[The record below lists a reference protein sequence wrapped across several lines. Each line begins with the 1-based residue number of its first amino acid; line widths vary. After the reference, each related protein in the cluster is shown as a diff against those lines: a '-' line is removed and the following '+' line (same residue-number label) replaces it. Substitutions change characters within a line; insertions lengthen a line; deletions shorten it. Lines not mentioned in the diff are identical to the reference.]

1 MKKILSFILSFFLL
15 VNIVPFSAMAIGEAT
30 TPKIQYTLGEGGEKQ
45 QATLTEIGTW
55 SPSAKIKN
63 QPVYLCHLPTDAII
77 QTTDVSPYE
86 SWQIYCNNAKVVTNT
101 KVSTSFTFSDGTSG
115 GCISDPGKI
124 SYITGEQFIGR
135 GDLNKSSQ
143 YYKTFLG
150 KLDSPN
156 ETEAKIPCDK
166 DLYGYVLRL
175 TSGKS
180 PNQTAPCIIIQFG
193 EISSVERID
202 TSALYE
208 ALHRDLRW
216 GSGGSGNVSAP
227 WPAPKDYSGNWE
239 KISESNTTLE
249 SWKAYQAALSTA
261 QDLLNSLYDENG
273 EPTEANQSS
282 NTELVK
288 QVKDAA
294 AELNLTNAGSAVSGL
309 ERRIESS
316 GIENQ
321 LPDAQGKYDLLKAL
335 LQRYDPAAKGLS
347 ESDYTPES
355 WAALQN
361 ALEAARSFCAAH
373 DRPTAETGQRTYQA
387 LGNAYEGLRTAWDQL
402 KDQLKDQKNAITVTV
417 TVSDNTSAR
426 GNTKWMPQAK
436 AYTLTLD
443 AEHRTLEDLL
453 AKLEIDKSVWTTSRQ
468 GADYDGLMGMV
479 FRNGMLVDTPISS
492 YDFCTTNILDAY
504 NQSIVLR
511 DGDHITLARLDQLMK
526 KGSSGA
532 GYDAAVTNSYP
543 YFRSSALTGPDEVKQ
558 GEIVD
563 YSASS
568 MAAYEGYY
576 TGRSI
581 ALAGATVFVSPAAA
595 ASADTVQAATE
606 KTDVVTDENGAF
618 SYAFYA
624 PGYYCVSV
632 YPLGKNTNDAQPGL
646 TAGCTM
652 LVHVTETEAG
662 DQAETRARLQAELDA
677 CYNAYPES
685 YFTPEAWQELN
696 SAYTTGTD
704 GIANSTTLV
713 ESKAALDTALS
724 QIEAIQS
731 EASTAN
737 EIGMEQFRQQLSKLP
752 DDVTRL
758 TQGQATLMAE
768 LIAKYDALS
777 EYAKNQ
783 LISSESDKYTALLA
797 AYGTDGSGLP
807 EPVAYTLDVV
817 LQADNEEDLAVLQAL
832 SQKCQEQD
840 EDHLVNRCYQI
851 VENDGKYEY
860 ALLDS
865 CYPGESVRFDQE
877 LFYYLQTTLRRYP
890 DWIEELKTAV
900 PGFDYKSGSSVK
912 WLINGTAYELKKIS
926 VTGTDNFSG
935 YSFKVP
941 YENATVTVTYGKAD
955 EISTPSD
962 EDILKE
968 AKETAIAT
976 LKATYEGYQQDKYS
990 AENWTKLTGAYK
1002 SGLTAIENAAN
1013 TDDVTEARQEAIRT
1027 MAAVKTIAQEN
1038 SDAQQGGASHVKLPD
1053 YGDVVGQVHIILE
1066 NKTFTT
1072 AASDGSIPAWYGTL
1086 IDGWYDLC
1094 EEDTMMTSVLKALQL
1109 KGCNW
1114 STGSQGVAD
1123 SWDDYGISY
1132 IASIKVPEDVKAD
1145 GSFHV
1150 NDSSQRLGEFSGEA
1164 GSGWMGTLND
1174 WFTNYGFNQFS
1185 YANGQLE
1192 NGDEIHIMFTQNLG
1206 VDLGG
1211 TWGNSDT
1218 SLKSL
1223 TVSGGGKLYPT
1234 FSSDV
1239 TDYAYVISG
1248 SSTNLTITP
1257 TAANKNYQVRTYLN
1271 TYNNDAS
1278 FYKRTQKVPVK
1289 AGDTVYV
1296 GCGEYSWPS
1305 MNNQETE
1312 ARPYTGT
1319 KYSISI
1325 YNSLGEYV
1333 KDSITKLPAASG
1345 ITLSNYKNY
1354 AEQLDTV
1361 KSLYNGLSS
1370 TEKSKVTNSAKLS
1383 EVEARITSCQEIDNV
1398 KSLLAALPDSS
1409 KATDAQVKAAKSAI
1423 ESADRA
1429 YKALNTEQKGYITV
1443 GDYKNY
1449 NALVERLSGL
1459 TSTSASPITKNP
1471 NEEAASE
1478 VIGLIE
1484 AIGTVT
1490 KDSGSKITAARK
1502 AYDALTDA
1510 QKKLVT
1516 NYSVLTK
1523 AEAAFAKLSG
1533 GLPFTDVKES
1543 DYFHDAVA
1551 WALEKGITN
1560 GTTDT
1565 TFSPNKSCT
1574 RAQMVT
1580 FLWRAAGSPEPADKT
1595 NPFTDVNGDAYYFK
1609 ALLWAIEN
1617 GITNGTSA
1625 TTFSPDATCTR
1636 GQMVAFLYR
1645 RAKTPAVSGSV
1656 SFTDVT
1662 DNDYFS
1668 DAVVWAVQGGITNGT
1683 TATTFSPYNNCTRGQ
1698 MVTFLYRYLAD

>member
-63 QPVYLCHLPTDAII
+63 QPVYLCYLPTDAII
-77 QTTDVSPYE
+77 QTTDVSPYK
-86 SWQIYCNNAKVVTNT
+86 SWQIYCNNAKVVSST
-101 KVSTSFTFSDGTSG
+101 KVSASFTFSDGTSG
-115 GCISDPGKI
+115 GYISDPSKI

-135 GDLNKSSQ
+135 GNLNQNSQ

-150 KLDSPN
+150 TLDSPN

-175 TSGKS
+175 TSGNH

-216 GSGGSGNVSAP
+216 ESGGSGNVSAP

-288 QVKDAA
+288 QVEDAA
-294 AELNLTNAGSAVSGL
+294 AELDLTNAGSAVSGL

-355 WAALQN
+355 WAALQS
-361 ALEAARSFCAAH
+361 ALETARSFCAAH
-373 DRPTAETGQRTYQA
+373 DRPTAETGEREYQ
-387 LGNAYEGLRTAWDQL
+387 LLQQAYVGLRTAWDH
-402 KDQLKDQKNAITVTV
+402 LKDQKDAITVTV

-453 AKLEIDKSVWTTSRQ
+453 AELEIDKSVWTTSRQ

-479 FRNGMLVDTPISS
+479 FRNGMLVDSPISS
-492 YDFCTTNILDAY
+492 YDFCTTNILGADI
-504 NQSIVLR
+504 QSIVLR
-511 DGDHITLARLDQLMK
+511 DSDHITLARLDQLMK

-543 YFRSSALTGPDEVKQ
+543 YFRSSALTGPDEVQQ

-704 GIANSTTLV
+704 GIANSATLV

-724 QIEAIQS
+724 TIQALQDTATRENTS
-731 EASTAN
+731 KLSGLAFYMNQLPDEASRATQNDAERLQNMIAQYETLTAY
-737 EIGMEQFRQQLSKLP
+737 QKDQLTVDQQ
-752 DDVTRL
+752 R
-758 TQGQATLMAE
+758 
-768 LIAKYDALS
+768 KYDAL
-777 EYAKNQ
+777 A
-783 LISSESDKYTALLA
+783 A
-797 AYGTDGSGLP
+797 AYGTDGSQLP
-807 EPVAYTLDVV
+807 EPVAYSLTLE
-817 LQADNEEDLAVLQAL
+817 LKADSDEDLRVLETL
-832 SQKCQEQD
+832 FRTVREQFD
-840 EDHLVNRCYQI
+840 TPQTSLIFSYDDNGGVYQLTEQFPHERFMYMEGFKSVKGLGSAI
-851 VENDGKYEY
+851 KFGQIK
-860 ALLDS
+860 DS
-865 CYPGESVRFDQE
+865 VS
-877 LFYYLQTTLRRYP
+877 
-890 DWIEELKTAV
+890 
-900 PGFDYKSGSSVK
+900 GFDYAQGSLSGVWDFS
-912 WLINGTAYELKKIS
+912 INGKNYELKS
-926 VTGTDNFSG
+926 VTMNGELLGTAGGLG
-935 YSFKVP
+935 YFLEMP
-941 YENATVTVTYGKAD
+941 YEDVVVTATYGAVEGASGDAD
-955 EISTPSD
+955 TLPAA
-962 EDILKE
+962 KE
-968 AKETAIAT
+968 AAKAA
-976 LKATYEGYQQDKYS
+976 LQATYEGYQQDKYS
-990 AENWTKLTGAYK
+990 TENWTALTAAYE
-1002 SGLTAIENAAN
+1002 SGLTAIDDAA
-1013 TDDVTEARQEAIRT
+1013 TADAVTAARQSAVRA

-1038 SDAQQGGASHVKLPD
+1038 SNAQQGGASGVQLPD
-1053 YGDVVGQVHIILE
+1053 YGSVVGRVHIIVE
-1066 NKTFTT
+1066 NQTFTS

-1192 NGDEIHIMFTQNLG
+1192 DGDEIHIMFTQNLG

-1239 TDYAYVISG
+1239 TDYAYIISG

-1345 ITLSNYKNY
+1345 ITLSNYKSY

-1636 GQMVAFLYR
+1636 GQMVTFLYR